1 MLRSGG
7 IQWWLKCSAKH
18 DFEIKILYIFLQI
31 NVQNIYQIAAML
43 KQIEQFSVVES
54 FFGM

>member
-1 MLRSGG
+1 MLHSGG
-7 IQWWLKCSAKH
+7 IQWWYFSTAKH
-18 DFEIKILYIFLQI
+18 DFEIKILYILLQI

-43 KQIEQFSVVES
+43 KQIEQFSVFTS